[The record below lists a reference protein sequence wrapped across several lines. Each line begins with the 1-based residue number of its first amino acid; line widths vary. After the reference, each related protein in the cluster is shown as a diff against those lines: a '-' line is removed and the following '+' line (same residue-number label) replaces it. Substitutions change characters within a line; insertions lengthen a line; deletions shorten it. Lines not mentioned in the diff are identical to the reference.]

1 MEEIKTD
8 GFYDRENNRKHI
20 FIPPAPTETERGGI
34 TAKIRTTEN
43 TEVAVDPETGKAY
56 VPELS
61 GTDDLSKEATAEQI
75 LAKLQEVIPLVEQI
89 ASNGIASSVN
99 GFSFILGEDGSV
111 TMTYT
116 PTGSTESEMAVL
128 PTGSTQTKIA
138 QATKEIVNSLKIIA
152 GKEDKA

>member
-8 GFYDRENNRKHI
+8 GFYDRENDRKHV

-34 TAKIRTTEN
+34 VAKTRTTEN

-56 VPELS
+56 VPELP

-75 LAKLQEVIPLVEQI
+75 LAKLQELKPLIEQI
-89 ASNGIASSVN
+89 ASNGMANSVN
-99 GFSFILGEDGSV
+99 GFSFILGENGSV
-111 TMTYT
+111 IMTYT
-116 PTGSTESEMAVL
+116 PDGATEAEMTVL
-128 PTGSTQTKIA
+128 PTGTTQSKIA
-138 QATKEIVNSLKIIA
+138 QATEEIVNSLKIIA

>member
-8 GFYDRENNRKHI
+8 GFYDRENDRKHV

-34 TAKIRTTEN
+34 VAKTRTTEN

-56 VPELS
+56 VPELPGS
-61 GTDDLSKEATAEQI
+61 EDLSKEETAQKI
-75 LAKLQEVIPLVEQI
+75 LAKLQELLPLIEQV

-99 GFSFILGEDGSV
+99 GFSFLYGTDGSV

-116 PTGSTESEMAVL
+116 PDASSESETALL
-128 PTGSTQTKIA
+128 PTGTTQTKIA
-138 QATKEIVNSLKIIA
+138 QATKEIAESLKIIA

>member
-1 MEEIKTD
+1 MVFTTVKTI
-8 GFYDRENNRKHI
+8 ENI
-20 FIPPAPTETERGGI
+20 FLFHLLRQKRSGVGLPQRQD
-34 TAKIRTTEN
+34 

-56 VPELS
+56 VPELP